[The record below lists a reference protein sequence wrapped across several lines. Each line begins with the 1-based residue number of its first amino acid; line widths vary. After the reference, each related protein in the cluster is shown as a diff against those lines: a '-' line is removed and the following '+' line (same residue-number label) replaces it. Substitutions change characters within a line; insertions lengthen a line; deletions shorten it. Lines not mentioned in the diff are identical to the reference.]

1 MRNVDFYA
9 LSAQVLPALAIALV
23 LQRWSTFVGYGM
35 SRLSGSRQSLVF
47 RSMPLA
53 ILLAVFALGETA
65 AMLVVFMG
73 TEGPLPL
80 VAGPVIWLTLLTL
93 LVAMFISAFTRVR
106 LREPQ

>member
-35 SRLSGSRQSLVF
+35 SRLSTGRQSLVF
-47 RSMPLA
+47 RSAPLA
-53 ILLAVFALGETA
+53 VLLAVFALGETA
-65 AMLVVFMG
+65 SMLVVFLG
-73 TEGPLPL
+73 TTGTLPL
-80 VAGPVIWLTLLTL
+80 VAGPVVWISLVIL

-106 LREPQ
+106 LHESQ